1 MLPFLEK
8 ETNIACPRS
17 SGNLVNDKFP
27 CSISQSSLPPDLKQ
41 LCSCPSQLSERYVAP
56 TSDSAGGLSDKAL
69 KPLFV
74 RSYER
79 PRGPGAHRRKP
90 CIMFGEPTPHRLSR
104 NRKASNRQRSH
115 RPGTRP
121 FLHSPQWSAC
131 EAGHLSLWH
140 CNMRR
145 FRGVALAT

>member
-79 PRGPGAHRRKP
+79 PRGPQAQTLHHVWRTHTP
-90 CIMFGEPTPHRLSR
+90 QAFQEPEGFQPPAISPTRHSALSSFTPVER
-104 NRKASNRQRSH
+104 
-115 RPGTRP
+115 
-121 FLHSPQWSAC
+121 
-131 EAGHLSLWH
+131 
-140 CNMRR
+140 M
-145 FRGVALAT
+145 